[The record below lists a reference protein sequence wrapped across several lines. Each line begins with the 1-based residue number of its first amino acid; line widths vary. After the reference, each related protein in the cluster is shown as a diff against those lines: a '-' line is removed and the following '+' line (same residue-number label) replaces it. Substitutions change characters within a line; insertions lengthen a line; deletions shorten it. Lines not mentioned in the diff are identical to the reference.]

1 MFQAC
6 CLNFDQTIC
15 ELFGETLSLQ
25 AELAFALQFTKL
37 NFDQVA
43 IIQKYQIPEHI
54 EALDARLN
62 EGLSEEQKND
72 MAYRFRVVY
81 MMDNASKSQ
90 AHIQFIQPNYDEA
103 AKVKTCSVKI

>member
-1 MFQAC
+1 MAC
-6 CLNFDQTIC
+6 QSNSHIPIC

-62 EGLSEEQKND
+62 EGLSEEQKKD